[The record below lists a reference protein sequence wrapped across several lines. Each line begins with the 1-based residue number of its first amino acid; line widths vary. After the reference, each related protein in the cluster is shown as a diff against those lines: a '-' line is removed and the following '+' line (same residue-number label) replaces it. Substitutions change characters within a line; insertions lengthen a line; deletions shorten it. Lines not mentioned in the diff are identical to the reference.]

1 MLTRLCLTLIN
12 IFFPPLSVLLLT
24 GPYTDTLVNCLLF
37 IAGVI
42 PSHIHGF
49 YISCTYYHRKGK
61 VRKGRYPGGPKA
73 GIFDEKVW
81 RGGASRGRV
90 EELRVA
96 EEERRWEKKDGRRG
110 KGKGSKGQGG
120 RRGSRRLDG
129 YDGSAGVGR
138 DGQGYEGSGSRVRDG
153 AGYRGDG
160 RSEMSEGLGGR
171 RSILGEVSGRY

>member
-73 GIFDEKVW
+73 GIFDERMGTMGM
-81 RGGASRGRV
+81 RGFERIMRGIV
-90 EELRVA
+90 
-96 EEERRWEKKDGRRG
+96 GM
-110 KGKGSKGQGG
+110 GG
-120 RRGSRRLDG
+120 IG
-129 YDGSAGVGR
+129 
-138 DGQGYEGSGSRVRDG
+138 
-153 AGYRGDG
+153 
-160 RSEMSEGLGGR
+160 
-171 RSILGEVSGRY
+171 